1 MASCAGAQKYRIA
14 AQKQILKSVLVASD
28 FVAAWQFLRCY
39 IEVGFLTNPDD
50 LRILQTRRRDG
61 ALGLADGLQAWL
73 KNTDLRPLPTPAP
86 KPIVYPLINI
96 QINSAPHEE
105 KGILVNGNAF
115 VPSEV
120 LDVLNIKPEAVDRRI
135 T

>member
-1 MASCAGAQKYRIA
+1 
-14 AQKQILKSVLVASD
+14 
-28 FVAAWQFLRCY
+28 
-39 IEVGFLTNPDD
+39 LTNPDD
-50 LRILQTRRRDG
+50 LRILQTRRRDV

-73 KNTDLRPLPTPAP
+73 KNTDLKPLPTPAP

-96 QINSAPHEE
+96 QINGAPHKE